1 MLNFEIQKQV
11 FSDKK
16 NILQL
21 VALLKAHGVRNI
33 VCCPGSRNT
42 PLLMAFAREE
52 RLRKVVVVDER
63 SAGYIAIGI
72 AQQTQQPVAVV
83 CTSGTALLNLAPAA
97 AEAYYA
103 HVPLIV
109 VSADRP
115 SQWIDQNDS
124 QTIRQPLALEQ
135 ATKWHT
141 SLPSLPSSNDE
152 RWHTQRMLNEAWQMA
167 TKLPLGTI
175 HINIHISEPIAQTA
189 SIEQNDWRSI
199 FHPCTKPRI
208 VAHQATML
216 AERFASM
223 RRVLVVCGM
232 MPPNAE
238 LNSLLCQLANRS
250 NCVVLAE
257 PVSNI
262 HGTGIITEPERA
274 LCALTA
280 DQEHQLAPEL
290 VIYLGEP
297 PHQGVCAQSPL
308 RAMARGRRPQHNR
321 HFHAP
326 RLQHHCR
333 TRGTVFVTRCSQA
346 DCFRLL
352 TTLG

>member
-1 MLNFEIQKQV
+1 MKTNNTNTAHDTCRWLAQMLA
-11 FSDKK
+11 DGG
-16 NILQL
+16 
-21 VALLKAHGVRNI
+21 ARWA

-238 LNSLLCQLANRS
+238 LNSLLCQMANRS

-290 VIYLGEP
+290 VIYLGGALVSRRMKEYLRSHPCEQWRVGVDHNIIDTFMHLACNITAEP
-297 PHQGVCAQSPL
+297 E
-308 RAMARGRRPQHNR
+308 
-321 HFHAP
+321 
-326 RLQHHCR
+326 
-333 TRGTVFVTRCSQA
+333 
-346 DCFRLL
+346 
-352 TTLG
+352 